1 MASVEDRFALIQGLM
16 DSDGYADSRRS
27 SVGLTTTSKKLAE
40 DIQEVIWSL
49 GGMCTITQKATSY
62 KKDGVRIECKNAY
75 VLYIQT
81 ADNAKLFRLDRKASK
96 VKARRFSKTRRI
108 VKVEKVG
115 REQCRCIAV
124 SNPNS
129 LYLASKACVVTH
141 NTYCILLEAL
151 RGIGKY
157 GYSGLIIKRSS
168 SK

>member
-1 MASVEDRFALIQGLM
+1 M
-16 DSDGYADSRRS
+16 
-27 SVGLTTTSKKLAE
+27 
-40 DIQEVIWSL
+40 
-49 GGMCTITQKATSY
+49 
-62 KKDGVRIECKNAY
+62 
-75 VLYIQT
+75 
-81 ADNAKLFRLDRKASK
+81 
-96 VKARRFSKTRRI
+96 KARRFSKTRKI

-157 GYSGLIIKRSS
+157 GYSGLIIKKELVEVGTEGGILSDAKRIYSEM
-168 SK
+168 KGFE